1 MNVVIIDNDEPT
13 IERVRGVGHTVD
25 IGDGTSTE
33 VLEAAGAENA
43 KTLVA
48 ATGDDDA
55 NLLIAQLAHSTFD
68 IERLIA
74 RVNTAE
80 NVSAFEDLGIETVSP
95 TLATAWAIDNR
106 IERPALTNWMDE
118 LSRSGDVQE
127 FEVTAE
133 DVAGKTIAEL
143 STDFPASVLVTLVGR
158 NGENHVPDG
167 DFTLER
173 GDSVTVLGRKEGVRS
188 VIERFHPH
196 D

>member
-1 MNVVIIDNDEPT
+1 VIIDNDEPT
-13 IERVRGVGHTVD
+13 IERVREAGYTVH
-25 IGDGTSTE
+25 IGDGTSTDA
-33 VLEAAGAENA
+33 LQAAGAENA

>member
-1 MNVVIIDNDEPT
+1 VIIDNDEAT
-13 IERVRGVGHTVD
+13 IERVRGVGHTVH
-25 IGDGTSTE
+25 IGGGTSTE

>member
-1 MNVVIIDNDEPT
+1 
-13 IERVRGVGHTVD
+13 
-25 IGDGTSTE
+25 
-33 VLEAAGAENA
+33 
-43 KTLVA
+43 
-48 ATGDDDA
+48 
-55 NLLIAQLAHSTFD
+55 
-68 IERLIA
+68 
-74 RVNTAE
+74 
-80 NVSAFEDLGIETVSP
+80 
-95 TLATAWAIDNR
+95 
-106 IERPALTNWMDE
+106 MDE

>member
-1 MNVVIIDNDEPT
+1 VIIDNDEPT
-13 IERVRGVGHTVD
+13 IERVRGVGHTVH

-74 RVNTAE
+74 RVSTAE